1 MLCEGFDVDM
11 SNKFVLPVSI
21 ALDKTNSPITP
32 PATSGKRPFTS
43 TQYWFMLNGNN
54 HDIENGER
62 DLDSFIHI
70 EKHSNGGASV
80 VHLFQDE
87 IEHLNADEMHELCE
101 KFFTEV
107 FSEGDNEKARNVMGI
122 VHDAARY
129 LPEMVSYL
137 AVHHPD
143 TLIKM
148 GQLGKSGIESMT
160 MEEYHSRV
168 TSTYCNGTF
177 RCGGMNQF
185 SLVGTV
191 QEEVGGYFPG
201 ILDMLEQSP
210 FLAATLPWGS
220 LSALHL
226 KDRQQSDD
234 GPILWVR
241 PGEQVIPSAELGL
254 IPAKKKKRFVIGIT
268 LIVKSL

>member
-1 MLCEGFDVDM
+1 M

-21 ALDKTNSPITP
+21 ALDKTNSPVTP
-32 PATSGKRPFTS
+32 PAITGKRLFTS
-43 TQYWFMLNGNN
+43 SQYRFMLHGNS
-54 HDIENGER
+54 HHIENGESS
-62 DLDSFIHI
+62 LDDFIHI
-70 EKHSNGGASV
+70 EKHPNGGASV
-80 VHLFQDE
+80 VHMFQDE
-87 IEHLNADEMHELCE
+87 IEHLTADEMHQLCD

-107 FSEGDNEKARNVMGI
+107 FKEDDSGKAMNVLGV
-122 VHDAARY
+122 VHDAVRY

-137 AVHHPD
+137 AIHHPD

-168 TSTYCNGTF
+168 MSTYCNGTF

-201 ILDMLEQSP
+201 ILDMLEKCP

-254 IPAKKKKRFVIGIT
+254 ITAAKKKKR
-268 LIVKSL
+268 

>member
-1 MLCEGFDVDM
+1 M

-32 PATSGKRPFTS
+32 PAITGKRPFTPS
-43 TQYWFMLNGNN
+43 QYKFMLHSNN
-54 HDIENGER
+54 YRDENGER

-70 EKHSNGGASV
+70 EQHPNGGASA
-80 VHLFQDE
+80 VHMFQDE
-87 IEHLNADEMHELCE
+87 IEHLSEEEMRQLCE

-107 FSEGDNEKARNVMGI
+107 FREEDNGTAVNVLGV

-137 AVHHPD
+137 AIHHPD

-160 MEEYHSRV
+160 MEEYHARV
-168 TSTYCNGTF
+168 MSTYCNGTF

-201 ILDMLEQSP
+201 ILDMLEKSP

-241 PGEQVIPSAELGL
+241 PGEQVVPSAELGL
-254 IPAKKKKRFVIGIT
+254 ITAAKKKKRYV
-268 LIVKSL
+268 LALL

>member
-1 MLCEGFDVDM
+1 M

-21 ALDKTNSPITP
+21 ALDKTNSPVTP
-32 PATSGKRPFTS
+32 PASGGKRPFS
-43 TQYWFMLNGNN
+43 SSHYQFMLHGSNN
-54 HDIENGER
+54 HIENGER
-62 DLDSFIHI
+62 DLESLIHI
-70 EKHSNGGASV
+70 ERHTNGAASV
-80 VHLFQDE
+80 VHMFQDE
-87 IEHLNADEMHELCE
+87 IEHLSMDEMHQLCE
-101 KFFTEV
+101 KYFTEV
-107 FSEGDNEKARNVMGI
+107 FREDDNGNAVNVMGI

-137 AVHHPD
+137 AVHHPE
-143 TLIKM
+143 TSIKM

-168 TSTYCNGTF
+168 VSTYCNGTF
-177 RCGGMNQF
+177 RCGGMNHI

-220 LSALHL
+220 LSALCL

-241 PGEQVIPSAELGL
+241 PGEQVVPSAELGS
-254 IPAKKKKRFVIGIT
+254 ITKKMKKYVISHGIY
-268 LIVKSL
+268 I